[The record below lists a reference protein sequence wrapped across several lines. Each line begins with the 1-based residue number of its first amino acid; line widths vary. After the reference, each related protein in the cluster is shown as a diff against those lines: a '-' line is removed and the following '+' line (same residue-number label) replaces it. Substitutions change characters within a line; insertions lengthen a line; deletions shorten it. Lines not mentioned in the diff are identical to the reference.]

1 MRLNRLIVMLL
12 VAGGVGGCFTNSR
25 PVSTSEPAA
34 TPSITDT
41 TTELPAVTIEIPPTP
56 IAGAIGPNN
65 FPANVNPL
73 TGLTVDDP
81 SALERRPMV
90 VKISNAPPL
99 VRPQAGIGEADLVY
113 EHYAEGGL
121 TRFSAIFYSRAP
133 QRVGSIRS
141 ARLIDYEIVPMYQ
154 GLLAFSGA
162 SAGVEEHIYG
172 SEFAERA
179 YKGILYG
186 QPYYWRDESIEVPHN
201 LFTNVAAL
209 WQLATEEGLN
219 QRPALHGM
227 AFHPAP
233 PPGSSGS
240 ASVID
245 LRYRATRVRWE
256 YDAEIGRY
264 RRFSDGQPHFDAT
277 LNEQVTADNVV
288 ILFAEHQFTDIVE
301 SQFQDS
307 VSYSIEIKLWFE
319 GDAILFRNG
328 QRYDGRWVRPTREDM
343 IGLRTDDGDLLYL
356 KPGNTWFQVVR
367 LPEQQDPAEES
378 LTVEE

>member
-1 MRLNRLIVMLL
+1 MRLNRLIMMLL
-12 VAGGVGGCFTNSR
+12 VAWSAGACFTNSR
-25 PVSTSEPAA
+25 PVSTSVPAA
-34 TPSITDT
+34 TSSITDT
-41 TTELPAVTIEIPPTP
+41 TTEIPTVTIEIPLTT

-65 FPANVNPL
+65 FPTNVNPL
-73 TGLTVDDP
+73 TGLTVDNP
-81 SALERRPMV
+81 VVLERRPMV

-99 VRPQAGIGEADLVY
+99 VRPQAGVGEADLVY

-141 ARLIDYEIVPMYQ
+141 ARLIDYELVPMYQ

-162 SAGVEEHIYG
+162 SAGVEAYIYG

-209 WQLATEEGLN
+209 WQLAAEEGLN

-227 AFHPAP
+227 AFYPDP
-233 PPGSSGS
+233 PPGSSGA

-256 YDAEIGRY
+256 YDLDIGRY
-264 RRFSDGQPHFDAT
+264 RRFSDGQPHFDAN
-277 LNEQVTADNVV
+277 LNEQVTAANVV
-288 ILFAEHQFTDIVE
+288 VLFADHQFTDIVE
-301 SQFQDS
+301 SQFRDS

-319 GDAILFRNG
+319 GDAILFRDG
-328 QRYDGRWVRPTREDM
+328 QRYEGRWVRPTREDM

>member
-1 MRLNRLIVMLL
+1 MRLNRLVMTLL
-12 VAGGVGGCFTNSR
+12 AAWSAGACFVVSNR
-25 PVSTSEPAA
+25 PAPSSVPVTSI
-34 TPSITDT
+34 SDT
-41 TTELPAVTIEIPPTP
+41 TTEFPTATIEIAVTP
-56 IAGAIGPNN
+56 IAGALGPDS
-65 FPANVNPL
+65 FPPNVNPL
-73 TGLTVDDP
+73 TGLPVEDP
-81 SALERRPMV
+81 SVLDRRPMV

-99 VRPQAGIGEADLVY
+99 VRPQAGIGEADLVF

-141 ARLIDYEIVPMYQ
+141 ARLIDYELVPMYQ
-154 GLLAFSGA
+154 AILAFAGA
-162 SAGVEEHIYG
+162 SAGVEEYIFG

-186 QPYYWRDESIEVPHN
+186 PPYYYRDESIEVPHN

-209 WQLATEEGLN
+209 WQLASEEGLN
-219 QRPALHGM
+219 QRPELHGM
-227 AFHPAP
+227 AFHPDP
-233 PPGSSGS
+233 PPGSSGA

-264 RRFSDGQPHFDAT
+264 RRYSDGEPHFDANT
-277 LNEQVTADNVV
+277 NEQVTAANVV
-288 ILFAEHQFTDIVE
+288 ILYADHQLTDIVE

-319 GDAILFRNG
+319 GDAILFRDG
-328 QRYDGRWVRPTREDM
+328 QRYDGRWLRPTREDM
-343 IGLRTDDGDLLYL
+343 IGLRTSDGQLLYL

-378 LTVEE
+378 LAVE

>member
-1 MRLNRLIVMLL
+1 MRLNRLFVMLL
-12 VAGGVGGCFTNSR
+12 VVWYVMGCFTAS
-25 PVSTSEPAA
+25 STAPTAI
-34 TPSITDT
+34 TSISDT
-41 TTELPAVTIEIPPTP
+41 TTEFPAPTIEIAAPP
-56 IAGAIGPNN
+56 IAGAIGPDS
-65 FPANVNPL
+65 FPVTVNPL
-73 TGLTVDDP
+73 TGLPVEDP
-81 SALERRPMV
+81 AVLERRPMV

-133 QRVGSIRS
+133 ERVGSIRS
-141 ARLIDYEIVPMYQ
+141 ARLIDYELVPMYQ

-162 SAGVEEHIYG
+162 STGVEEYIFG

-186 QPYYWRDESIEVPHN
+186 PPYYWRDETVEVPHN
-201 LFTNVAAL
+201 LFANVAAL

-219 QRPALHGM
+219 ERPVLHGM
-227 AFHPAP
+227 AFHPDP
-233 PPGSSGS
+233 PSGSSGAANS
-240 ASVID
+240 ID

-256 YDAEIGRY
+256 YDADIGRY
-264 RRFSDGQPHFDAT
+264 RRFSDGLPHFDAN
-277 LNEQVTADNVV
+277 LNEQVTAANVV
-288 ILFAEHQFTDIVE
+288 ILYAQHEFTDIVE

-307 VSYSIEIKLWFE
+307 VSYSIEIRLWFD
-319 GDAILFRNG
+319 GDAILFRDG

-343 IGLRTDDGDLLYL
+343 IGLRTDDGQLLYL

-378 LTVEE
+378 LTVE